1 MITKQDRGIMIVDDN
16 FTGIVMFALV
26 GVIYLAYKVGEY
38 VGEIKS
44 DRGN

>member
-1 MITKQDRGIMIVDDN
+1 MIIDDN

-26 GVIYLAYKVGEY
+26 GVIYLAYKVGEF
-38 VGEIKS
+38 VGEMKS

>member
-1 MITKQDRGIMIVDDN
+1 MIVDDN
-16 FTGIVMFALV
+16 FTGIVMLALV